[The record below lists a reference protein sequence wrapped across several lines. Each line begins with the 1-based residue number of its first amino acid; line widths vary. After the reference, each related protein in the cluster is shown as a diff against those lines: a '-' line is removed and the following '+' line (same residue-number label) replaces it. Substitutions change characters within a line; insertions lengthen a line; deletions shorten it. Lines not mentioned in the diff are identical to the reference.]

1 MQFTAACPILAT
13 FQSDRIYGASDVRHA
28 SSYAG
33 VDMASENKIANV
45 GRYLTSE
52 ETVELAR
59 IQRDASV
66 IGYAVLALDGTEVE
80 AGGTWSSMLA
90 PVFSNV
96 FDLAD
101 RMGSELGEQEPCS
114 MMFFESPDF
123 EIAALMLTSARAII
137 IKRKQKRLKE
147 GLRSVS

>member
-1 MQFTAACPILAT
+1 
-13 FQSDRIYGASDVRHA
+13 
-28 SSYAG
+28 
-33 VDMASENKIANV
+33 MAQESKIANV

-59 IQRDASV
+59 IQRDGSV
-66 IGYAVLALDGTEVE
+66 IGYAVMAQDGTEIE
-80 AGGTWSSMLA
+80 SGGTWSSMLA

-101 RMGSELGEQEPCS
+101 RMGAELGEQDSCS

-123 EIAALMLTSARAII
+123 EIAGLMLTSARAII
-137 IKRKQKRLKE
+137 IKRKHKRVKE